1 MSRFF
6 ARFCAVVFV
15 AAATAT
21 TSKALEVN
29 VGGESLRLD
38 LTESLF
44 LNAHLDPGNGNPS
57 RAYYGEL
64 VNRLNVQASLRRWRL
79 GLRLDSNLFVDA
91 PRVGER
97 LAKANCAECIGT
109 VSESDLRHRF
119 IQSPFDARKGV
130 EKVSLS
136 YLGRELEATVG
147 DFYAQLGR
155 GLVLSLRKVDELG
168 VDTTLLGAKVS
179 WRRGPFSTMAFAGF
193 TNIQNVDDS
202 NALYT
207 PDPDDLVGGARV
219 EGRLFDTVLVGVQA
233 AGGLPSENRS
243 AISVED
249 DQWVRYGASVEVPRI
264 GKYASLYL
272 EAARAD
278 SRLNDARN
286 QGTGVYGA
294 VTGYA
299 GDVTLLL
306 EGKDYRNF
314 APALATHD
322 RYGVLTYQQAPTLE
336 RVVTQLTTNANITAA
351 RLRADWRV
359 SPLLTWFASGQG
371 GVLAPTPET
380 RHTLVD
386 LYGGAQVRWNEG
398 RSHAFPLIGWRT
410 ETNDEGQVAERLW
423 AAEWDVSQALSTPW
437 SLETSGLVWR
447 RQKGDETVPGSNDNK
462 WLEGNAHLG
471 VKWAPYLVVA
481 AGYEF
486 TTVSSERLNQHHF
499 FNGTVQWNVRSD
511 TAVRLFAGGQ
521 RPGLRCI
528 SGLCRVFP
536 AFSGV
541 RLEAVLRR

>member
-1 MSRFF
+1 MRLNSVRFS
-6 ARFCAVVFV
+6 AVLL
-15 AAATAT
+15 AATLAGQT
-21 TSKALEVN
+21 AMGLEVD
-29 VGGESLRLD
+29 VGSEPLRLD
-38 LTESLF
+38 FTESLY
-44 LNAHLDPGNGNPS
+44 LNAHLDPGNGKPS
-57 RAYYGEL
+57 WANYGEL

-79 GLRLDSNLFVDA
+79 GLRLDSTLFADT

-97 LAKANCAECIGT
+97 LAKANCPDCIGT
-109 VSESDLRHRF
+109 VSESDLRNRF
-119 IQSPFDARKGV
+119 IQSPWDARKGV

-136 YLGRELEATVG
+136 YLGRDLEATVG

-155 GLVLSLRKVDELG
+155 GLVLSVRKVDELG
-168 VDTTLLGAKVS
+168 VDTTLFGAKVS
-179 WRRGPFSTMAFAGF
+179 WRNGPLSTMAFAGF
-193 TNIQNVDDS
+193 TNIQNVDDAS
-202 NALYT
+202 ATYI
-207 PDPDDLVGGARV
+207 PDPDDLVGGAKV

-243 AISVED
+243 AISNED
-249 DQWVRYGASVEVPRI
+249 DRWARYGASVEVPRI

-278 SRLNDARN
+278 ARLNDARK

-314 APALATHD
+314 APSLATHD
-322 RYGVLTYQQAPTLE
+322 RFGVLAYQQAPTLE
-336 RVVTQLTTNANITAA
+336 RVVTQLTTNADITAG

-359 SPLLTWFASGQG
+359 SPRLTWFASGEG
-371 GVLAPTPET
+371 GVLAPTENH
-380 RHTLVD
+380 RHTLTDV
-386 LYGGAQVRWNEG
+386 YGGAQVRWDDG
-398 RSHAFPLIGWRT
+398 RSHAFPLIGWRQ
-410 ETNDEGQVAERLW
+410 EIDQDGEVAERLW
-423 AAEWDVSQALSTPW
+423 AAEWDVSQALPAPW

-447 RQKGDETVPGSNDNK
+447 RQKGEEYVPDSGDNT
-462 WLEGNAHLG
+462 WIEGNTYLAIKRSSH
-471 VKWAPYLVVA
+471 LVVA

-486 TTVSSERLNQHHF
+486 TTLSSESLNQHHF
-499 FNGTVQWNVRSD
+499 VNATVQWNVRSD
-511 TAVRLFAGGQ
+511 TSFRLFAGGQ

-541 RLEAVLRR
+541 RLEVVLRR